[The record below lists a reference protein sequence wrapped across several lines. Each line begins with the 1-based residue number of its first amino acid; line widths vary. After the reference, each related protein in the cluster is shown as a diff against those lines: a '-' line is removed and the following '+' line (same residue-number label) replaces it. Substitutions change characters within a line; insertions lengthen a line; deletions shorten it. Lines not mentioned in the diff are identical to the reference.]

1 MKIVPSM
8 AGVYPGF
15 YNGGD
20 SQGVDQEFSK
30 RGLRGQ
36 KPISRS
42 KIVKLVYNLGYN
54 GYMGSERGHDFCT
67 NTQLKK
73 FRRFNG
79 KGFEPPNSSSETP
92 AVLVNTR
99 ADWAACYLALAK

>member
-1 MKIVPSM
+1 VKIVPSM

-30 RGLRGQ
+30 RRLRGQ
-36 KPISRS
+36 KPISQS

-54 GYMGSERGHDFCT
+54 GYGI
-67 NTQLKK
+67 
-73 FRRFNG
+73 
-79 KGFEPPNSSSETP
+79 
-92 AVLVNTR
+92 R
-99 ADWAACYLALAK
+99 AWT